1 MAKGYA
7 QTNDIDYDKTFALVP
22 NMTIVHVVLAI
33 VVAKGCNLHQMDVKN
48 TFPQGNLEE
57 YVYMVQLLGFQSALN
72 KSAVYQLKK
81 SLYGLEQ
88 TPRASNA

>member
-1 MAKGYA
+1 MSWSIDDNRLCLAYGGSGKGW
-7 QTNDIDYDKTFALVP
+7 D
-22 NMTIVHVVLAI
+22 
-33 VVAKGCNLHQMDVKN
+33 LHQMDVKN